1 MSTTLSQRLRDLRNG
16 LFPDIETVNAVL
28 DKAIAQAEA
37 QEGQAGELS
46 DEEIK
51 RILNANTY
59 EDLNDSRQGGFVTSS
74 DHDAYDMGM
83 IAGLKYARDHGYLKP
98 SQAIGEQTPVASA
111 PVCMGCF
118 SQEAVC
124 RQPGLC
130 VSGRPK
136 RIPSEVYPEAREG
149 DRGAGKCEEDA
160 CASQDCLQKR
170 GVRQFRRSVRPSPFR
185 PSWMTYRTYTIE
197 STTHSP

>member
-1 MSTTLSQRLRDLRNG
+1 MSTTTLSQRLRDLRNG

-59 EDLNDSRQGGFVTSS
+59 EDLNDSRQGGYVTSS

-83 IAGLKYARDHGYLKP
+83 IAGLKYARDHYLKP
-98 SQAIGEQTPVASA
+98 SQAIEALEVMGRAFSNYESGVPISVDELRRLNSQALSA
-111 PVCMGCF
+111 LR
-118 SQEAVC
+118 A
-124 RQPGLC
+124 
-130 VSGRPK
+130 
-136 RIPSEVYPEAREG
+136 
-149 DRGAGKCEEDA
+149 
-160 CASQDCLQKR
+160 
-170 GVRQFRRSVRPSPFR
+170 
-185 PSWMTYRTYTIE
+185 
-197 STTHSP
+197 

>member
-16 LFPDIETVNAVL
+16 LFPDIATVNAVL

-37 QEGQAGELS
+37 QEAQAGELS
-46 DEEIK
+46 AAVLYEAFKDEPIPEG
-51 RILNANTY
+51 R
-59 EDLNDSRQGGFVTSS
+59 SRSIGICFDTPTAEFV
-74 DHDAYDMGM
+74 
-83 IAGLKYARDHGYLKP
+83 LRYARDHGYLKP

-136 RIPSEVYPEAREG
+136 WIPSEVSPEAR
-149 DRGAGKCEEDA
+149 DRA
-160 CASQDCLQKR
+160 
-170 GVRQFRRSVRPSPFR
+170 
-185 PSWMTYRTYTIE
+185 IE
-197 STTHSP
+197 ALEHARAYIGNTHLIDQALSALCG

>member
-1 MSTTLSQRLRDLRNG
+1 MSTTTLIQRLRDLRNG

-37 QEGQAGELS
+37 QEA
-46 DEEIK
+46 
-51 RILNANTY
+51 
-59 EDLNDSRQGGFVTSS
+59 
-74 DHDAYDMGM
+74 
-83 IAGLKYARDHGYLKP
+83 
-98 SQAIGEQTPVASA
+98 QAIGEQTPVASA

-136 RIPSEVYPEAREG
+136 WTPSGVSPEAR
-149 DRGAGKCEEDA
+149 DRAIEALESARKMLVLTKIVHKSVECGKSADLCDQA
-160 CASQDCLQKR
+160 LSALR
-170 GVRQFRRSVRPSPFR
+170 V
-185 PSWMTYRTYTIE
+185 
-197 STTHSP
+197 